1 MEKHLFCFGYGY
13 SCDYLG
19 HELMQAGGWR
29 ISGTTRDSDRRKE
42 LRARGVNAYLFDCD
56 MPLADPVNALK
67 DVTHVLISTPPSN
80 DGDPT
85 FNLHAQDILNLPKL
99 EWVGYLS
106 TTGAYGDRGGGWV
119 DENSELRPTTKRGS
133 RRMKVEKQWLSLY
146 KSHGLPVHIFRSAG
160 IYGPGRSALDSVR
173 SVIARRIDKKGHYF
187 NRIHVEDLTQS
198 LIASMLN
205 VNAGEAYNICDDLP
219 VPSHEV
225 IDYACKLLDLESPP
239 LIPFDKVDLAP
250 IHQSFYADNKRVR
263 NDKMKKE
270 LGITLKY
277 ESYKQ
282 GLQACLD
289 AENYNNSVLNH

>member
-19 HELMQAGGWR
+19 HELMRAGGWR
-29 ISGTTRDSDRRKE
+29 ISGTTRDLDRKKE
-42 LRARGVNAYLFDCD
+42 LRARGVRAHIFDFD
-56 MPLADPVNALK
+56 TPLADPANILK
-67 DVTHVLISTPPSN
+67 DVTHVLISTPLSG

-85 FNLHAQDILNLPKL
+85 FNQHAQDLLNLPNL

-106 TTGAYGDRGGGWV
+106 TTGSYGDRGGGWV

-133 RRMKVEKQWLSLY
+133 RRMRIEKQWLSLY
-146 KSHGLPVHIFRSAG
+146 KSRGLPVHIFRLAG

-187 NRIHVEDLTQS
+187 NRIHVEDLTQA

-205 VNAGEAYNICDDLP
+205 ANAGQAYNICDDLP

-225 IDYACKLLDLESPP
+225 IDYACKLLDIESPP

-250 IHQSFYADNKRVR
+250 IHQSFYADNKRTR

-277 ESYKQ
+277 SDYKK

-289 AENYNNSVLNH
+289 AENYNGL